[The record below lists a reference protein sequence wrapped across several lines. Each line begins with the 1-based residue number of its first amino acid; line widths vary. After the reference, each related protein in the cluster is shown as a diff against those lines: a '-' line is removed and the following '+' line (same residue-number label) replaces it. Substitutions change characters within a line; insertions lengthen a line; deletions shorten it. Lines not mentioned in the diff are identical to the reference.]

1 LISVLSSAAVGYFGQ
16 KMPQQQMSEQ
26 IAGQMGGEEAR
37 EAAEAQNSKI
47 MGLFE
52 EMEQIPFGKIAFVF
66 VFFFLGGYLLYGALF
81 AAVGSAVDSIQ
92 ESQQFQFPITLPLL
106 IGYMGLFLFIL
117 RDPHGP
123 VSFWLSIIPFT
134 SPVAMV
140 GRIAFGVPEWQLA
153 LSMVLLV
160 IGFLF
165 TTWIA
170 ARIYRVGILMSG
182 TKVNYKVLAKWFM
195 MKN

>member
-1 LISVLSSAAVGYFGQ
+1 
-16 KMPQQQMSEQ
+16 
-26 IAGQMGGEEAR
+26 
-37 EAAEAQNSKI
+37 AEIQSMQNSKVNDL
-47 MGLFE
+47 MANLG
-52 EMEQIPFGKIAFVF
+52 QIPFAKIAFVF
-66 VFFFLGGYLLYGALF
+66 IFFFLGGYLLYGALF

-106 IGYMGLFLFIL
+106 VGYMGLFLVIL

-123 VSFWLSIIPFT
+123 MSFWLSIIPLT

-140 GRIAFGVPEWQLA
+140 GRIAFGVPTWELI

-160 IGFLF
+160 GGFIF
-165 TTWIA
+165 TTWVA
-170 ARIYRVGILMSG
+170 GRIYRVGILMSG

-195 MKN
+195 IRN